1 MPTNTTLA
9 SSNPSNSQKEVIAS
23 QPVATTSTIEYAGF
37 VVRLAALVIDNFVI
51 AGTLSSI
58 FILLFGIQANIL
70 ANIASIVTFVF
81 FVTRFGATPGKMF
94 LGLKIISNTGS
105 NPSVMAAILREIV
118 GKLLSGLVFGFGYF
132 WVMFDKEK
140 QGWHDKIAGTHVV
153 VTKPLTGFRKFLV
166 GFIFFIVILF
176 PILLILAAVVLIAIN
191 PAAQIQK
198 GRGL

>member
-1 MPTNTTLA
+1 MPTTTAPA
-9 SSNPSNSQKEVIAS
+9 SSNPPNSQKEIIAS
-23 QPVATTSTIEYAGF
+23 QPVATTSTIEYASF
-37 VVRLAALVIDNFVI
+37 VVRLAALVIDNTVV
-51 AGTLSSI
+51 AGSLSLI
-58 FILLFGIQANIL
+58 FILLFGIQTNLL
-70 ANIASIVTFVF
+70 ASIASYVIFVF

-94 LGLKIISNTGS
+94 LGLKIVSSTGS
-105 NPSVMAAILREIV
+105 NPSVLAAILREIV
-118 GKLLSGLVFGFGYF
+118 GKLLSGLAFGLGYF

-166 GFIFFIVILF
+166 YFILFIVIVL
-176 PILLILAAVVLIAIN
+176 PILLILAAVVLIAVN